1 MELIVLN
8 IGFDLGF
15 IPQNVF
21 TMLVIMAVVTT
32 VMTGPLL
39 RLLLPRAGYAVP
51 VGIEA

>member
-1 MELIVLN
+1 M
-8 IGFDLGF
+8 GFL
-15 IPQNVF
+15 PPNVF

-51 VGIEA
+51 QGVEA